1 MTTAAIIRARR
12 LHPLAALLAIG
23 VMIAASPAALAQREG
38 PGLGRMQFNSSE
50 PIAIDADRLEV
61 RESDGV
67 AIFTGAVEVTQGNT
81 GMKAGRLN
89 VHYAQGSGGSAAT
102 GTAAIERLEM
112 FDKVV
117 VRSAT
122 QTVTGDTGTFD
133 MRSEVF
139 TMTGDRVV
147 LTEGDSVAVG
157 CKLVVQMRTGKA
169 NLESCPS
176 SSGRVQIMLT
186 PRTGN

>member
-1 MTTAAIIRARR
+1 MNVRSLKPVACAAIA
-12 LHPLAALLAIG
+12 LACFSMSAAPLLAQG
-23 VMIAASPAALAQREG
+23 ADG
-38 PGLGRMQFNSSE
+38 GLGRMQFNSSE

-61 RESDGV
+61 RENDGV
-67 AIFTGAVEVTQGNT
+67 AVFTGAVEVTQGET

-89 VHYAQGSGGSAAT
+89 VFYAQGSGGSATT
-102 GTAAIERLEM
+102 GTAQIERLEM

-122 QTVTGDTGTFD
+122 QTVTGDAGTFD

-169 NLESCPS
+169 DLESCPQ